1 MQFVIAPDSFKES
14 AESHVVAAAIERGL
28 QPHFPDAEFVQVPVA
43 DGGEGTF
50 KVLTAASDGVIQRFS
65 VVGPDGDLVDAEF
78 GFSRD
83 GMTAFIEMAEA
94 SGIQL
99 VADGDRNPLQ
109 ATSFGSGQLIAA
121 ALDAGVQ
128 RIILGIGGSATN
140 DGGIGM
146 MQALGVQFLDADG
159 LPVGY
164 GGGELARI
172 AAIDVSG
179 KHARLDDVE
188 LIVACDV
195 SNPLL
200 GEQGATYVYGAQKG
214 ASAVMQAELEAG
226 MAQYAA
232 VATAVTGVD
241 AANVP
246 GSGAAGGIGAAL
258 LWFTKAQL
266 HPGID
271 IVLAEVGL
279 AAICADAAVVITGEG
294 KIDAQTV
301 FGKVPVGVA
310 KVAPQDATV
319 IAVCGITGDGFE
331 SVYEHGIDA
340 VFSVLHTADPLAW
353 QLAHAEENIVVT
365 ADAIGR
371 LLEVTIM
378 KKLNC

>member
-1 MQFVIAPDSFKES
+1 MKIVIAPDSFKES
-14 AESHVVAAAIERGL
+14 AESHEVAAAIERGMR
-28 QPHFPDAEFVQVPVA
+28 PHFADAQFVQVPVA

-50 KVLTAASDGVIQRFS
+50 KVLTAASGGVIQRIS
-65 VVGPDGDLVDAEF
+65 VVGPAGELVEAQL

-94 SGIQL
+94 SGIHL
-99 VADGDRNPLQ
+99 VPSEARNPMQ
-109 ATSFGSGQLIAA
+109 ATSFGTGQLIAA

-146 MQALGVQFLDADG
+146 MQALGVQFLDSDG

-172 AAIDVSG
+172 AAIDLSA
-179 KHARLDDVE
+179 KHTVLDAVE

-214 ASAVMQAELEAG
+214 ADKAMQAALEAG

-232 VATAVTGVD
+232 VATAATGRD
-241 AANVP
+241 AASVA
-246 GSGAAGGIGAAL
+246 GSGAAGGLGAAL
-258 LWFTKAQL
+258 LWFTSAKL
-266 HPGID
+266 YPGID
-271 IVLAEVGL
+271 IVLEEVGL
-279 AAICADAAVVITGEG
+279 AAICTDADIVITGEG
-294 KIDAQTV
+294 KIDGQTV

-310 KVAPQDATV
+310 KVAPEDALV

-331 SVYEHGIDA
+331 VVYEHGINA
-340 VFSVLHTADPLAW
+340 VFSVIHTAQPLEW
-353 QLAHAEENIVVT
+353 QLAHALENIEIT
-365 ADAIGR
+365 SDAIGR
-371 LLEVTIM
+371 LLRE
-378 KKLNC
+378 K